1 MERELRE
8 IFLEWKEFELPEI
21 IERKVKA
28 KISDQILA
36 IVGPRR
42 AGKTYFMFSLIR
54 KLKKK
59 NLVYVNF
66 EDYRI
71 KGREIDLTLFLK
83 LANEIFKPKYFFL
96 DEIQNL
102 RDWSSFVRTLHDK
115 GFRVIISGSSS
126 KLLARE
132 IATQLRGRY
141 KNVFIFPFSF
151 EEFLAFKGFKTE
163 EKMSEM
169 RKGELLRNLREYL
182 KFGGFPEI
190 IKKEEEKEKIE
201 YARTLFETIFYRDV
215 IERFK
220 IRDLGIADIFSKLLI
235 SNFSSHFSISKVEK
249 YFRSKGI
256 RISKK
261 TVSNYL
267 KYFESAF
274 FCFAFEKMSPKTRER
289 VGQPR
294 KLYSIDNIFYNLLPK
309 FSEDLGKLMENLV
322 AIKLFKVKSSN
333 PLIDVFYWKDYQQ
346 REVDFVLKEGLKVR
360 QLIQVSYVSGKD
372 EIERREIKGLV
383 KGSEVLKCKD
393 LVLITWDL
401 EDELK
406 LGRKKVKCF
415 PLWKWLLEVR

>member
-1 MERELRE
+1 
-8 IFLEWKEFELPEI
+8 
-21 IERKVKA
+21 
-28 KISDQILA
+28 
-36 IVGPRR
+36 
-42 AGKTYFMFSLIR
+42 
-54 KLKKK
+54 
-59 NLVYVNF
+59 
-66 EDYRI
+66 
-71 KGREIDLTLFLK
+71 
-83 LANEIFKPKYFFL
+83 
-96 DEIQNL
+96 
-102 RDWSSFVRTLHDK
+102 
-115 GFRVIISGSSS
+115 
-126 KLLARE
+126 
-132 IATQLRGRY
+132 
-141 KNVFIFPFSF
+141 
-151 EEFLAFKGFKTE
+151 
-163 EKMSEM
+163 
-169 RKGELLRNLREYL
+169 
-182 KFGGFPEI
+182 
-190 IKKEEEKEKIE
+190 
-201 YARTLFETIFYRDV
+201 
-215 IERFK
+215 
-220 IRDLGIADIFSKLLI
+220 
-235 SNFSSHFSISKVEK
+235 FSSHFSISKVEK